1 MSDWQEIFEP
11 RDDAGGP
18 GDDFETR
25 VFVKI
30 RRKKTQRKVGM
41 GAAAIVG
48 VVLLLSFFQLFHP
61 LSQRLPL
68 AGTAAAKEE
77 IPVSEELF
85 FSASDSRTR
94 YSLEPVAY
102 QETTAAGATLNQI

>member
-1 MSDWQEIFEP
+1 MSEWNDVFAASDGP
-11 RDDAGGP
+11 DGP
-18 GDDFETR
+18 GCDFEER
-25 VFVKI
+25 VFAKI
-30 RRKKTQRKVGM
+30 RRRKTQRKVGM
-41 GAAAIVG
+41 GAAAAAG

-68 AGTAAAKEE
+68 AGTAAAKQE

-102 QETTAAGATLNQI
+102 QETTASGATLNQI

>member
-1 MSDWQEIFEP
+1 MSEWNDVFAANDGP
-11 RDDAGGP
+11 DGP
-18 GDDFETR
+18 GSDFEER
-25 VFVKI
+25 VFAKI

-41 GAAAIVG
+41 GAAAVAG

-61 LSQRLPL
+61 LSQRPPL
-68 AGTAAAKEE
+68 AGTAAKQE

-94 YSLEPVAY
+94 YSLEPVAS
-102 QETTAAGATLNQI
+102 QETAGSGATLNQI